1 MARQR
6 IVHSFAPLFLAAL
19 ATATSTA
26 QGQDLAAAPAGGLG
40 DLGSAL
46 LEEVEVHPGER
57 LDPATHGEGLIE
69 SMEQAVARDLARPA
83 DAPTNP
89 KARKGMPGVWTVP
102 TRGATTAPRSG
113 SKNIVNKWGDLR
125 MGIDFRAPVD
135 LHGVWVGG
143 QTDVGVWPPA
153 LRAIAYRD
161 GIEVGATEWFT
172 EIGRAPAWMAIDLLR
187 IDRVVFEA
195 RAAWNGSAFYT
206 LDDLAFTRVV
216 AGSRTLAIIGFEDLA
231 YRSKLSG
238 SDYFGLGW
246 EEGDGPY
253 EQGVHAPVKPPR
265 SESES
270 QESNAPGAGGGW
282 LGGTGTLPGL
292 LSDFVAIRRHEHGS
306 STYPPDTCG
315 AVGPDHFVEVINRV
329 FAVYDK
335 SSGAKLTGI
344 NLGSF
349 LPGSN
354 GDPRVLYDESSG
366 RWIVMVTDFDDQIF
380 LAVSLSSN
388 AMGSWFKTSFTF
400 SGGCWPDYPTL
411 GVDEN
416 GIYVGAYM
424 VGCSSM
430 TLWAVDKAPLI
441 APSPSLGTVTAF
453 NGLSLEGALQPCM
466 TYGSAAGAY
475 VVSTNSNN
483 RIRVRRVNPP
493 LTSPSLVTLGYVTV
507 GSHPDPPN
515 APSLGSSTPLNTVDD
530 RLMNA
535 VYRDGSIWTA
545 HTVNQSGRAACRWY
559 EIAPTSLSLV
569 QSGTVSDSTYH
580 YFFPGIAVNASG
592 EVVLGCSGSHAGVYA
607 GAFYTGRVPSDA
619 SGEMAVPVEFRA
631 GQAAQNN
638 IDSYG
643 RNRWG
648 DYSLS
653 SADPD
658 GTRLWTIQEYAHG
671 SDVWGTH
678 VAEVSFGSA
687 GGPCTPTNVCVTT
700 PNSVGGGMVLSYSGA
715 PSVSGEDFTLMGFGG
730 PPGQLGIFYY
740 GPDEIAIPFGNGVRC
755 IGSGFLGTYRL
766 PVVSMDLFG
775 DVEYTLDWG
784 APPIGVSGNG
794 QWIDGDTWYIQ
805 FWYRDPAA
813 GGATFNFSDAL
824 EVEICP

>member
-1 MARQR
+1 MARS
-6 IVHSFAPLFLAAL
+6 HAASTLTPLCLAAL
-19 ATATSTA
+19 MSAAASA
-26 QGQDLAAAPAGGLG
+26 QGPVDGALPAGLS
-40 DLGSAL
+40 DLDPAL
-46 LEEVEVHPGER
+46 LADVEVHPGER
-57 LDPATHGEGLIE
+57 LDPATHGEGVIE
-69 SMEQAVARDLARPA
+69 SMEEAIARDLARPA
-83 DAPTNP
+83 DAPTDP
-89 KARKGMPGVWTVP
+89 KARKGMPGVWSVP

-125 MGIDFRAPVD
+125 MGIEFRVPVD

-143 QTDVGVWPPA
+143 QIDEGVWPPA
-153 LRAIAYRD
+153 LRVIGYRD
-161 GIEVGATEWFT
+161 GVETGVTEWFT
-172 EIGRAPAWMAIDLLR
+172 EIGRAPAWMPIDLLR
-187 IDRVVFEA
+187 VDRIVFEA
-195 RAAWNGSAFYT
+195 RAALKDAAFYT
-206 LDDLAFTRVV
+206 LDDLAFTRTTDGKRELVV
-216 AGSRTLAIIGFEDLA
+216 IDFEDLA
-231 YRSKLSG
+231 YRAKLTGSG
-238 SDYFGLGW
+238 YQGLVW

-253 EQGVHAPVKPPR
+253 ERGVHAPVQQR
-265 SESES
+265 RDEA
-270 QESNAPGAGGGW
+270 QEQASDAPGAGGGW
-282 LGGTGTLPGL
+282 LGGSGTLPGL
-292 LSDFVAIRRHEHGS
+292 LSDFVGIRRNEHGS
-306 STYPPDTCG
+306 TTYPPDTCG

-335 SSGAKLTGI
+335 STGSKLTGMY
-344 NLGSF
+344 LGSF

-354 GDPRVLYDESSG
+354 GDPRVHYDEDSG

-388 AMGSWFKTSFTF
+388 AMGSWFKTSFTI
-400 SGGCWPDYPTL
+400 SSSCWPDYPTL

-416 GIYVGAYM
+416 GIYVAAYM
-424 VGCSSM
+424 VGCSNM

-453 NGLSLEGALQPCM
+453 NGLSFEGAAQPCL
-466 TYGSAAGAY
+466 TYGSAPGAY
-475 VVSTNSNN
+475 IVSTNSSN

-493 LTSPSLVTLGYVTV
+493 LTGPSLVTLGYVNV
-507 GSHPDPPN
+507 GNHSDPPN
-515 APSLGSSTPLNTVDD
+515 APALGSSTPLNTVDD

-559 EIAPTSLSLV
+559 EISPTSLSLV
-569 QSGTVSDSTYH
+569 QSGTVSDGTYH

-607 GAFYTGRVPSDA
+607 GAFYTGRVPGDP

-658 GTRLWTIQEYAHG
+658 GSRLWTIQEYAHG
-671 SDVWGTH
+671 TNIWGTH
-678 VAEVSFGSA
+678 VAEVSFGSP
-687 GGPCTPTNVCVTT
+687 GGPCTPTNVCSTS
-700 PNSVGGGMVLSYSGA
+700 PNSAGGGMTLTYSGSPSVGGA
-715 PSVSGEDFTLMGFGG
+715 DFTLMGFGG
-730 PPGQLGIFYY
+730 PANQLGIFYY
-740 GPDEIAIPFGNGVRC
+740 GPEQVSIPFGNGVRC
-755 IGSGFLGTYRL
+755 IGAGFLGIYRL
-766 PVVSMDLFG
+766 PVVSLDVFG
-775 DVEYTLDWG
+775 DVEYQLDWDV
-784 APPIGVSGNG
+784 PPIGGSGNG
-794 QWIDGDTWYIQ
+794 QWIDGDTWYVQ

-813 GGATFNFSDAL
+813 GGANFNFSDAL
-824 EVEICP
+824 EVEVCP